1 MLIGFLFRS
10 GLDQWSYAIA
20 ADIAAQGV
28 DFIRFTPE
36 NVDFSRRLVHGE
48 YWRDGE
54 WRWRWSR
61 FPDAVRNFEFKDPA
75 RDMIL
80 DFVPYSLG
88 RRLRK
93 NDQLYLL
100 ERHPGVARYLPKT
113 IDIKVGV
120 DLVALLADWGTAVL
134 KPARGRLG
142 QGVIFVRH
150 FTEGY
155 EIESSAETR
164 HLSLDEGRAYLADFE
179 RNVNR
184 DYVVQ
189 QFAACTGPVGRY
201 FNVRVI
207 LHKSADGDWHPCN
220 FPLSLLAKPGTV
232 VANRDLGAT
241 NVHLRTVL
249 EQRFGA
255 DTDGMLTGLFT
266 VAVSIARILD
276 DALAQRVDELALDM
290 AFDEKGNPW
299 LHEANWRGGF
309 WFLEEDVGLY
319 RFGGANIVRLA
330 RRHRHGANPDRAAAA
345 QVATQA
351 RKCCQPGRLCDGVWR
366 PLAAPV
372 AVEIVLRS
380 DDTALLTV
388 RLAEAGLECLAVSTL
403 ASFGAAREAIGSG
416 LAALREQAPGFA
428 LPRILVSGGYC
439 HYDPKDERT
448 PRTWMHDVLLD
459 ASIVD
464 MEDLSIGTSLS
475 GAYLRRE
482 IDESRR
488 DLGLQTLDTF
498 FIEGLA
504 WQIKQRVKWRAR
516 WREAVRAMVQAV
528 EDGAILAWGFALP
541 IDLFMTDVA
550 LFEYLI
556 TMAGDVD
563 GTGARVLVLELDP
576 LKVTDLDLGHL
587 RRRLL
592 DTHLN
597 CVLRLAQGSV
607 VPKYWNQSHCQ
618 LPADV
623 ARALIDALR
632 DCDVAVSCPVAN
644 LRELD
649 LFFNSFSA
657 DSYGREIAMI
667 EKNMPFK
674 KPLPEAVVTAL
685 RTFAQ
690 FDQRQWF
697 RFFVDGRFHKK
708 YRGWRGYEENELG
721 SVMGM
726 LNAYTLVFENFNIS
740 GGLTSNYIRALHG
753 ACMSNVSTKNRK
765 STPGELRHLESGI
778 NLFRS
783 NSTLASVTELLDQ
796 RRGDGNW
803 IFHTDKYRRPT
814 ESFMPEEILQILK
827 QEGRLRYRLW
837 YPNLSEQQQKDL
849 NEPRNLVDYYRVKH
863 YIQMCFAQRTDAIV
877 ERYNVEIA
885 TANDDR
891 QRLVAIS
898 RVVRDLEL
906 LHPFPDGNGRTFVA
920 LLMNHLLLVNGFLPA
935 ILWDPNIDAELSV
948 SEFAEEIARG
958 IENTLVL
965 LADPTAILY
974 GYSIQ
979 EASEEEIRTFFRM
992 SRNLT
997 ATLFTLAYGDS
1008 DHGEHSDQLYLH
1020 LTPWRLAAASGGVW
1034 FNVDADRLGT
1044 LRFQRVCVTPEKVP
1058 GQLWFCRNVE
1068 DWKSAGKSPQSQIA
1082 AAVKDG
1088 VTAVVINDR
1097 ELARSAGIP
1106 AYWVPDVD
1114 DALYDAASAV
1124 RASVACR
1131 AVVVL
1136 GSADQSPMKDLLAR
1150 MARSSL
1156 RVHTE
1161 SYAEWKTPQVMAS
1174 LANLRLD
1181 YQLEIIEV
1189 ATGVR
1194 PNVARHRLR
1203 AIAPD
1208 ICVYASCRK
1217 DPAVNDKIYGD
1228 VVGTLAA
1235 CIDGLRP
1242 GGLCILNSAS
1252 EGHDRLVGEI
1262 RARSGDVAIQ
1272 TFGLREQDQAR
1283 LCTMNYDLSAGFWL
1297 IESDILG
1304 SRIGYRLMASD
1315 DDTEAP
1321 LLSVGALLAL
1331 LNLGCDDLSE
1341 AVGTLLDAEG

>member
-1 MLIGFLFRS
+1 MLIGFLYRG
-10 GLDQWSYAIA
+10 GLEQWSYAIA
-20 ADIAAQGV
+20 ADAAAQGV

-36 NVDFSRRLVHGE
+36 NVDFFRRLVHGE
-48 YWRDGE
+48 YWRDGG

-80 DFVPYSLG
+80 DFVPFSLG

-113 IDIKVGV
+113 LDIQVGV
-120 DLVALLADWGTAVL
+120 DLAGLLADWGAAVL

-150 FTEGY
+150 LTEGY
-155 EIESSAETR
+155 EIECNAETR
-164 HLSLDEGRAYLADFE
+164 LLSLDEGRAYLDDFE
-179 RNVNR
+179 RNMSR

-201 FNVRVI
+201 FNVRVF
-207 LHKSADGDWHPCN
+207 LQKSADGDWHPCS
-220 FPLSLLAKPGTV
+220 FPLSLLARPGTV
-232 VANRDLGAT
+232 VANRELGAT

-249 EQRFGA
+249 GQRFGA
-255 DTDGMLTGLFT
+255 KAEVMLTRLFT
-266 VAVSIARILD
+266 AAVAIARILD

-290 AFDEKGNPW
+290 AFDDKGHPW

-319 RFGGANIVRLA
+319 RFGGANMVRLA
-330 RRHRHGANPDRAAAA
+330 RRQRHGANPDLAAAA
-345 QVATQA
+345 KFATQA
-351 RKCCQPGRLCDGVWR
+351 RKLCRSVPTRDAIWR
-366 PLAAPV
+366 PWGARL

-388 RLAEAGLECLAVSTL
+388 RLAQAGLEYLAVSSLT
-403 ASFGAAREAIGSG
+403 SFGAAREALGTG
-416 LAALREQAPGFA
+416 LAALREQAPGFV

-439 HYDPKDERT
+439 HPDPRDERT
-448 PRTWMHDVLLD
+448 PRAWMHDVLFD
-459 ASIVD
+459 AGIV
-464 MEDLSIGTSLS
+464 EKQDLSIGASLS

-488 DLGLQTLDTF
+488 DLGLQSLDAF
-498 FIEGLA
+498 IIEGLA
-504 WQIKQRVKWRAR
+504 WQIGQQEEWCAR
-516 WREAVRAMVQAV
+516 WREAVRAMINAV
-528 EDGAILAWGFALP
+528 EDGAVLAWGFALP
-541 IDLFMTDVA
+541 LGCFMTDVV
-550 LFEYLI
+550 LCESLI
-556 TMAGDVD
+556 AMAVNIE

-576 LKVTDLDLGHL
+576 SEVADLDLGRL
-587 RRRLL
+587 RQRLL
-592 DTHLN
+592 DTDLN

-607 VPKYWNQSHCQ
+607 VPKDWNQSHCQ
-618 LPADV
+618 LPVDV
-623 ARALIDALR
+623 AWTLINALN
-632 DCDVAVSCPVAN
+632 DCQVMISCPLAN
-644 LRELD
+644 LRELN
-649 LFFNSFSA
+649 LFFNSFPA
-657 DSYGREIAMI
+657 DFYGLEGAMV
-667 EKNMPFK
+667 EKTMTFK
-674 KPLPEAVVTAL
+674 KPLPEAVLTAL

-708 YRGWRGYEENELG
+708 YRGWRGYEENESG

-726 LNAYTLVFENFNIS
+726 LNAYTLMFQNFDLS
-740 GGLTSNYIRALHG
+740 GGLTTNYIRALHYT
-753 ACMSNVSTKNRK
+753 CMSNVSTKNRK
-765 STPGELRHLESGI
+765 STPGELRFLDAGI

-783 NSTLASVTELLDQ
+783 NSTLANVTELLDQ

-803 IFHTDKYRRPT
+803 IFYAEKYRHPA
-814 ESFMPEEILQILK
+814 ESFTPEEFLQILE

-849 NEPRNLVDYYRVKH
+849 NESRNLVDYYKVKH
-863 YIQMCFAQRTDAIV
+863 YIQMCFAQRADDIV
-877 ERYNVEIA
+877 EHYNVEIA
-885 TANDDR
+885 VANDDR

-948 SEFAEEIARG
+948 GEFADEISRG
-958 IENTLVL
+958 IENTLIL

-992 SRNLT
+992 CRNLT
-997 ATLFTLAYGDS
+997 SALFTLAYGDT
-1008 DHGEHSDQLYLH
+1008 DPCDSDQLYLH
-1020 LTPWRLAAASGGVW
+1020 LTPWRLAATCGGVW
-1034 FNVDADRLGT
+1034 FNVDADRLAT
-1044 LRFQRVCVTPEKVP
+1044 LRFQRVCVTPERFP
-1058 GQLWFCRNVE
+1058 GQLWFCRDAEV
-1068 DWKSAGKSPQSQIA
+1068 WKLEGKFPQAQIA

-1097 ELARSAGIP
+1097 ELARGAGIP
-1106 AYWVPDVD
+1106 AFWVPDVD
-1114 DALYDAASAV
+1114 DALYNAAIAV
-1124 RASVACR
+1124 RTSVACR

-1136 GSADQSPMKDLLAR
+1136 GSADQTPMKRLLAR
-1150 MARSSL
+1150 LARSGL

-1161 SYAEWKTPQVMAS
+1161 SYSEWKTPQVMVS

-1181 YQLEIIEV
+1181 DQLEILEV
-1189 ATGVR
+1189 ATGAR

-1203 AIAPD
+1203 AITPD
-1208 ICVYASCRK
+1208 ICLYASSRK
-1217 DPAVNDKIYGD
+1217 DPAIDDKIYGD
-1228 VVGTLAA
+1228 VLGTLAA

-1252 EGHDRLVGEI
+1252 EGYDRLVEEI
-1262 RARSGDVAIQ
+1262 RARSSDVAIQ
-1272 TFGLREQDQAR
+1272 TYGLREQDQAR
-1283 LCTMNYDLSAGFWL
+1283 LQTMNYDQSAGVWL

-1304 SRIGYRLMASD
+1304 TRIGYRLLASG

-1331 LNLGCDDLSE
+1331 LNLGCDELAE
-1341 AVGTLLDAEG
+1341 AAGTLGGAQV